1 MGYRRKDARPRVAL
15 WMLVALGDVVLLLV
29 GAGLPALF
37 ALLSVVTVTLAA
49 VVAWRI
55 TRRDGLAR
63 DNAVTVPVAAR
74 RRV

>member
-1 MGYRRKDARPRVAL
+1 MGYRRKDTRPRVAL

-29 GAGLPALF
+29 GAGLSALF

-55 TRRDGLAR
+55 TRRGGLVR

-74 RRV
+74 RRA

>member
-1 MGYRRKDARPRVAL
+1 MGYRRKDVWPRVAL
-15 WMLVALGDVVLLLV
+15 WMFVALGDVFLLLV

-55 TRRDGLAR
+55 RRRGGLAH

-74 RRV
+74 RRA

>member
-29 GAGLPALF
+29 SAGLSALF

-55 TRRDGLAR
+55 TRRGGLAR
-63 DNAVTVPVAAR
+63 DNAVPVPVAAR
-74 RRV
+74 RRA